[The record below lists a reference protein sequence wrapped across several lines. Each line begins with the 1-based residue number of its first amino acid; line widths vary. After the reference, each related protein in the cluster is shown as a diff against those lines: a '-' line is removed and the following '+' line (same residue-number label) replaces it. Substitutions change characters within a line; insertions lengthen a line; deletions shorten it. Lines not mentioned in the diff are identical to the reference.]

1 MYILNIMNL
10 YILLS
15 KGVLL
20 KAALVKLKYIII
32 NIKDEY
38 MKFLVPQLNNITNK
52 HFYQKYLK
60 RTLHTLHHAFKI
72 IYYLN

>member
-52 HFYQKYLK
+52 HFLSKI
-60 RTLHTLHHAFKI
+60 FKKNVAYTTPCI
-72 IYYLN
+72 